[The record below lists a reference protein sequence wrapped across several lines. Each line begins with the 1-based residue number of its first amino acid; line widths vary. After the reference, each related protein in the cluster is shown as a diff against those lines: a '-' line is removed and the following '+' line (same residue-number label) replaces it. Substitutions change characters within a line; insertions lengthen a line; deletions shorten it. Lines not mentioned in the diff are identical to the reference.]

1 MLIQH
6 LEDLSEEEQA
16 IARSL
21 FSHGVVIW
29 EGLPQSIV
37 KELFHAGFVITKS
50 GGNNESIK
58 NQL

>member
-6 LEDLSEEEQA
+6 IEDLSEEEQA

-29 EGLPQSIV
+29 EGLPQSIIE
-37 KELFHAGFVITKS
+37 ELLRAGFVITKS
-50 GGNNESIK
+50 GGNNESPENK
-58 NQL
+58 F